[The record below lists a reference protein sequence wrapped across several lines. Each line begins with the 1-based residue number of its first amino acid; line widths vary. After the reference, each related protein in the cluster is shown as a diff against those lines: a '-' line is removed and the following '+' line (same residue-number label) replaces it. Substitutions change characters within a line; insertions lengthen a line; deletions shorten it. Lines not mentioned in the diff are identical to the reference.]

1 MNESIVLRVV
11 ADFQCC
17 GEPLDL
23 PGGVGVWLIRNG
35 SFVHG
40 FGAAL

>member
-11 ADFQCC
+11 ADFQCS

-23 PGGVGVWLIRNG
+23 PDGEGVWKIRNG

-40 FGAAL
+40 FGAVS